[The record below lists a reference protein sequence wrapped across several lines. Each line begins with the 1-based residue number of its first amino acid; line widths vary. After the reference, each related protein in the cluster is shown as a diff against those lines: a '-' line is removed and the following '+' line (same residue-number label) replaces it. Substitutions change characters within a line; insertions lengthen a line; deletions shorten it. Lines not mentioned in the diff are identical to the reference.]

1 MKENFFIRLK
11 KPIFSCW
18 FCLFFIINY
27 GETDYFVFGQEG
39 EDTDQQVLADKLGQ
53 FKHVSMLFASQN
65 LISPISSFGHTL
77 LIFHNEVTP
86 EPDSII
92 FEYLGDTEVSYY
104 AIRGLLWTIPGG
116 FHLLPWSQKRWIYE
130 REDRDIW
137 AIRLKLE
144 KHERQKLESNIKAFL
159 SQIEPY
165 NFFFNNCS
173 WYIFEIVKESMD
185 DMECSVKP
193 YVLPIETLNALYKCK
208 KTGESVYIPSHAT
221 RLSKAFK
228 KLDRK
233 EKSILKNLDVEDN
246 FHYEDISVELKTAIT
261 EWVDYKIPRTN
272 REDYRNK
279 LFKLKKIYHHPVQL
293 ENKKLEE
300 LNRLRSG
307 RITLSY
313 LTKWRSTTL
322 TISPAQVRFLNA
334 LEDPFWA
341 DRFEFMTVGF
351 TFIPKK
357 FFLSKFNVIDINTN
371 TSGHVLKVPFVRDI
385 YLGYQKYT
393 IDSRQYWSEFLARV
407 GSGLVHDFHDHW
419 KLSILAFLES
429 GMSADRQRSYFLA
442 RFGIGAVMSVRLLSW
457 LRSKIEV
464 RQMIGYNSLIGQ
476 VGKGQLVFLDKRPF
490 VGALE
495 YLFFST
501 VKDRKFHHSLGFSL
515 SYLF

>member
-1 MKENFFIRLK
+1 M
-11 KPIFSCW
+11 
-18 FCLFFIINY
+18 IIK
-27 GETDYFVFGQEG
+27 FQGQIEKII
-39 EDTDQQVLADKLGQ
+39 E
-53 FKHVSMLFASQN
+53 
-65 LISPISSFGHTL
+65 ISS
-77 LIFHNEVTP
+77 
-86 EPDSII
+86 
-92 FEYLGDTEVSYY
+92 
-104 AIRGLLWTIPGG
+104 
-116 FHLLPWSQKRWIYE
+116 
-130 REDRDIW
+130 
-137 AIRLKLE
+137 
-144 KHERQKLESNIKAFL
+144 
-159 SQIEPY
+159 
-165 NFFFNNCS
+165 
-173 WYIFEIVKESMD
+173 
-185 DMECSVKP
+185 
-193 YVLPIETLNALYKCK
+193 
-208 KTGESVYIPSHAT
+208 
-221 RLSKAFK
+221 
-228 KLDRK
+228 
-233 EKSILKNLDVEDN
+233 
-246 FHYEDISVELKTAIT
+246 
-261 EWVDYKIPRTN
+261 
-272 REDYRNK
+272 
-279 LFKLKKIYHHPVQL
+279 FKLKKTYHHPVQL

-300 LNRLRSG
+300 LNRPRSG

-357 FFLSKFNVIDINTN
+357 FFLSQLNIIDINTN

-385 YLGYQKYT
+385 YLGYQKYA

-442 RFGIGAVMSVRLLSW
+442 RFGVGAVMSVRLLSW